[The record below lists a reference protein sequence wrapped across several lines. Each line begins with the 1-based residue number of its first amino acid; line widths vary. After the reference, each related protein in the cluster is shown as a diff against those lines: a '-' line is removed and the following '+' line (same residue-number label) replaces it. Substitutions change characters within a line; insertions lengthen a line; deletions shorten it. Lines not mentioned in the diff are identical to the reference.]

1 MEAADPPQNAGT
13 KLNGIISHNIIILV
27 ITTMMTSN
35 LIRFYC
41 GKTAEEDNFMSKITT
56 AVCISEYVQG

>member
-1 MEAADPPQNAGT
+1 MEATDPPQNAGK
-13 KLNGIISHNIIILV
+13 KLNGITSHNTIIVV

-41 GKTAEEDNFMSKITT
+41 GIIAEEDIL
-56 AVCISEYVQG
+56 CQR

>member
-13 KLNGIISHNIIILV
+13 KLNGITSPNNIILV
-27 ITTMMTSN
+27 ITTMTTSN

-41 GKTAEEDNFMSKITT
+41 GTIAEEDNFMSKITT
-56 AVCISEYVQG
+56 VVCM